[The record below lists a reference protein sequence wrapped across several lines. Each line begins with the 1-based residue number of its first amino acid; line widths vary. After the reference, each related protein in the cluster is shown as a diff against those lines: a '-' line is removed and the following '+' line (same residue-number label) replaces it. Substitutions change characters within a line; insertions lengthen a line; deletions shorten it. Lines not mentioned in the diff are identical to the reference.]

1 MNLMDVFDG
10 PRDDKNKNQTYYE
23 HSQVFEDL
31 VNTTDKEYVAQ
42 LRPPRLH
49 RNSSVPR
56 VNASTGKS
64 IAKAVRRHSSFEP
77 RDRLKTYKDHKAMK
91 EYLGT
96 PRGSTHKRR
105 THKFDV
111 IQKML
116 EFNLS
121 ASVTSFN
128 DLSMMNKS
136 LGLHYS
142 CPVLSYMNEDEE
154 DSVELTYLKK
164 RQSRRS
170 SLCSLT
176 EDESESWESLND
188 LPTDGSMDA
197 SSQDY
202 QISMK
207 LVDEDNRKPRAKRQ
221 RSRTCLMLS
230 HELANGQHPQK
241 ILRLFKNQCS

>member
-1 MNLMDVFDG
+1 MDIFDETTKG
-10 PRDDKNKNQTYYE
+10 QKYYE

-31 VNTTDKEYVAQ
+31 VNTTNKEYVAQ
-42 LRPPRLH
+42 LQPPGLNRQ
-49 RNSSVPR
+49 SSVSR
-56 VNASTGKS
+56 IAASSRNRG
-64 IAKAVRRHSSFEP
+64 AKAVRRHSSFES
-77 RDRLKTYKDHKAMK
+77 RQSLKSYEDHKAMK

-96 PRGSTHKRR
+96 PKGR

-121 ASVTSFN
+121 ASVTSFH

-136 LGLHYS
+136 LGLQYS
-142 CPVLSYMNEDEE
+142 CPVLSYMNADEE

-188 LPTDGSMDA
+188 VATDGSMEGS

-202 QISMK
+202 QISIK
-207 LVDEDNRKPRAKRQ
+207 LLDENDKKPRAKRQ

-230 HELANGQHPQK
+230 HELENGQHPKK
-241 ILRLFKNQCS
+241 ILRLFRNQCS